1 MNLNSYNDV
10 NFSPKLVLNMIVKN
24 ESHIIERL
32 LRSVIPIIDAYC
44 ICDTGSNDNTKTII
58 QNVMSQAGISGEVYE
73 EPFKNFGYNRTHALK
88 RAASWGTYALL
99 LDADMKLVISDSFQ
113 KTDLVLDGYS
123 IEQRA
128 GNLRYQN
135 TRFVR
140 LNKGIECIGPTHEYY
155 NFPSNCKTGTLHN
168 VWIEDYGDGGC
179 KSNKFQRDIDLLTEA
194 LKKEPN
200 NERYHFYLAQS
211 YKDIG
216 NINEAIIH
224 YSRRIKLGGWKE
236 EVFYSYL
243 QLGHLYKVKGE
254 NEKAISVWF
263 DAYNCHPH
271 RSESLY
277 EICKLWRCE
286 GKHNAAFLIYNI
298 GKDISYPS
306 NDTLFI
312 DNSIYNGLWDYEYSI
327 LAYWLKKDVNQR
339 VYLNTM
345 YKCIHTVNMLSNLKF
360 YAIHLTKNP
369 DCKIYVF
376 NEKVC
381 KNIGGNIVNFY
392 RSSPSLLKNDDDT
405 YTMNVRYVSYTIDNK
420 GIYNLNNNIDKIT
433 SIQKRCILSRNL
445 DMLSATWIDGI
456 HNLDLQYQGVE
467 DVRIYKSG
475 ITIKFIGTVQHPDT
489 KKITVGYG
497 DYNGNKLIPT
507 ICNSPMN
514 KDCEKN
520 WVSSGLDNN
529 TFVYSWKPLRIGFF
543 EQDHFIFKNINENM
557 PELFRDIRGSS
568 NGVLFNDELWFL
580 VHMVSYESP
589 RYYYHMIVILDSL
602 TFEYKRHSILF
613 KFTENSIE
621 YGLGLLVEK
630 ERLCISYSVHDS
642 SSYILSI
649 PIEKTAFL
657 FV

>member
-1 MNLNSYNDV
+1 
-10 NFSPKLVLNMIVKN
+10 
-24 ESHIIERL
+24 
-32 LRSVIPIIDAYC
+32 
-44 ICDTGSNDNTKTII
+44 
-58 QNVMSQAGISGEVYE
+58 
-73 EPFKNFGYNRTHALK
+73 
-88 RAASWGTYALL
+88 
-99 LDADMKLVISDSFQ
+99 
-113 KTDLVLDGYS
+113 
-123 IEQRA
+123 
-128 GNLRYQN
+128 
-135 TRFVR
+135 
-140 LNKGIECIGPTHEYY
+140 
-155 NFPSNCKTGTLHN
+155 
-168 VWIEDYGDGGC
+168 
-179 KSNKFQRDIDLLTEA
+179 
-194 LKKEPN
+194 
-200 NERYHFYLAQS
+200 
-211 YKDIG
+211 
-216 NINEAIIH
+216 
-224 YSRRIKLGGWKE
+224 
-236 EVFYSYL
+236 
-243 QLGHLYKVKGE
+243 
-254 NEKAISVWF
+254 
-263 DAYNCHPH
+263 
-271 RSESLY
+271 
-277 EICKLWRCE
+277 
-286 GKHNAAFLIYNI
+286 
-298 GKDISYPS
+298 
-306 NDTLFI
+306 
-312 DNSIYNGLWDYEYSI
+312 
-327 LAYWLKKDVNQR
+327 
-339 VYLNTM
+339 
-345 YKCIHTVNMLSNLKF
+345 
-360 YAIHLTKNP
+360 
-369 DCKIYVF
+369 
-376 NEKVC
+376 
-381 KNIGGNIVNFY
+381 
-392 RSSPSLLKNDDDT
+392 
-405 YTMNVRYVSYTIDNK
+405 MNVRYVSYTIDNK